1 MLIRRGGGGRCA
13 SRGKQEGANLDERHG
28 QQAPSIHRAHKPAFV
43 QEFGKNYQMRNRR
56 QLGSLVRHFFFCLT
70 GALQYQG
77 IFYLPFFCRCF
88 VIIVIELLTIAFS
101 VPLQNIIVLF
111 YLTYPEVLQILNDL

>member
-1 MLIRRGGGGRCA
+1 
-13 SRGKQEGANLDERHG
+13 
-28 QQAPSIHRAHKPAFV
+28 
-43 QEFGKNYQMRNRR
+43 MRNRR
-56 QLGSLVRHFFFCLT
+56 QLGSLVRHFFCLT

-88 VIIVIELLTIAFS
+88 VIIVIDLLTIAFS

-111 YLTYPEVLQILNDL
+111 YLTFLEVLQILNDL